1 MQKIA
6 GIITESQL
14 NESRF
19 VDQDFKDLK
28 VQQDI
33 LKKVSTFYREKA
45 EKLGVDRNLVGDF
58 FQAMDA
64 LETAIFKAD
73 YNKVDENLTNEAE
86 EESIPTINSSD
97 ILKIQQSPEVKKL
110 AAAISKDP
118 KSIDKL
124 NQIMKKAGV
133 TLQEVEG
140 VNIDAEDIKNIAA
153 VIAPSLNEY
162 EERAGAG
169 DIVSA
174 GFWLGAGATLIP
186 GALEAVNNVLTLAP
200 YNPAGGIA
208 AMVAGA
214 LLGAVY
220 ALITGAE

>member
-1 MQKIA
+1 MKQSLNEQFRRMQKLA

-14 NESRF
+14 
-19 VDQDFKDLK
+19 
-28 VQQDI
+28 
-33 LKKVSTFYREKA
+33 
-45 EKLGVDRNLVGDF
+45 
-58 FQAMDA
+58 
-64 LETAIFKAD
+64 
-73 YNKVDENLTNEAE
+73 NEAE